1 MSISFDIKVSKGGD
15 EYYSPQNVVDMIVPH
30 VVKGGWHKVWCPF
43 DKADSKFVTT
53 FQDLGYEVA
62 YGHIETGQD
71 FFDYREPQGEIV
83 VSNPPF
89 SKRDAIFERLYE
101 LQVPFALVMNFN
113 GLFDSRKRASLFR
126 ANRVELLVPRG
137 RMRFIHKDRGQLNA
151 PNFQSVYVCNGVLDK
166 QITFSDCEF

>member
-1 MSISFDIKVSKGGD
+1 M
-15 EYYSPQNVVDMIVPH
+15 
-30 VVKGGWHKVWCPF
+30 
-43 DKADSKFVTT
+43 
-53 FQDLGYEVA
+53 GYEVA

-113 GLFDSRKRASLFR
+113 GLFDSRKRANLFR